1 MRLKD
6 NQGIFIE
13 KRMVGNNINDEGN
26 MLGIELDHVAVNA
39 ATG

>member
-13 KRMVGNNINDEGN
+13 KKVVGNNVNDDGN
-26 MLGIELDHVAVNA
+26 MFGLELDHV
-39 ATG
+39 